1 MIKLWKHVLPDART
15 MVTCN
20 GIIDGFK
27 QKVLSQ
33 VKILAIEDIGQ
44 HSALNK
50 ANLAY
55 SMELRC
61 LCFPLEFV

>member
-1 MIKLWKHVLPDART
+1 MIKLWKHILPDART

-50 ANLAY
+50 AN
-55 SMELRC
+55 
-61 LCFPLEFV
+61 